1 MTSWYRGII
10 TALVALGL
18 IGTGT
23 GSVVGHAASTTP
35 FGPERFTSNHAT
47 YVITTRSTYY
57 RRIWESAISAWNK
70 TGAFHFRAGSKSR
83 AQIVLGTASGSEAT
97 TMGGDVGLTDFR
109 AVGDYFVKVD
119 ATLNPTLFDE
129 YDYSRSDDLHVA
141 EHELGHTM
149 GLAHN
154 PSKNSVMYYRNRS
167 VGIQKVDIK
176 GVILR
181 YKTPAGQSLS

>member
-97 TMGGDVGLTDFR
+97 TMGG
-109 AVGDYFVKVD
+109 
-119 ATLNPTLFDE
+119 TL
-129 YDYSRSDDLHVA
+129 V
-141 EHELGHTM
+141 
-149 GLAHN
+149 
-154 PSKNSVMYYRNRS
+154 
-167 VGIQKVDIK
+167 
-176 GVILR
+176 
-181 YKTPAGQSLS
+181 